1 MFELKADPVLAEP
14 PPESDRAGY
23 RPRRGPKP
31 LPLHIAYAEMAWRAN
46 NRERLANFFRGIK
59 AYRDHPYRRD
69 AAPRPSVWRVGATS
83 LEDDGPNDGWPLLVI
98 PSLINRAY
106 VLDLIPNAGLLSFLR
121 DGGVRPFLLDWG
133 DPEPSD
139 RRLTLEDL
147 ILGRLESAFDWIIDE
162 TGRRPLVLGYCM
174 GGVLATAL
182 ASRRPFDC
190 AGLALLAAP
199 WDFQEGNFQE
209 DHPALDHLA
218 TGGHVLAGFSGM
230 IGSMPVDLLQT
241 LFSSIDPLAVP
252 RKFADFAKMDP
263 TSEAAKRFV
272 AIEDWLNDG
281 VPLGADF
288 AAECLIDWYGRNAP
302 ALGRWKIGG
311 HVVRPEQLDLPA
323 FLAIP
328 HHDRIVPTGSAL
340 ALAARLP
347 RAEIIRPQSGHIG
360 MVAGQKA
367 KKQLWTPLL
376 AWLLQIAAMQKK
388 DG

>member
-1 MFELKADPVLAEP
+1 MFELKADPVLAER
-14 PPESDRAGY
+14 RAPLDQAEH
-23 RPRRGPKP
+23 RPRQGPKP

-46 NRERLANFFRGIK
+46 NQEQLANFFRGIK
-59 AYRDHPYRRD
+59 AYRDHPYRRV
-69 AAPRPSVWRVGATS
+69 AAPRPSVWRAGATS
-83 LEDDGPNDGWPLLVI
+83 LEDYGPDDGWPLLVI

-106 VLDLIPNAGLLSFLR
+106 VLDLMPNAGLLSFLR
-121 DGGVRPFLLDWG
+121 DGGIRPFLLDWG
-133 DPEPSD
+133 DPDPAD
-139 RRLTLEDL
+139 RRLTLDDL
-147 ILGRLESAFDWIIDE
+147 ILGRLEAAFEWTLNQ

-199 WDFQEGNFQE
+199 WNFQE
-209 DHPALDHLA
+209 DQPVLDRWA

-230 IGSMPVDLLQT
+230 VGSMPVDLLQT
-241 LFSSIDPLAVP
+241 LFSSIDPMAVP

-263 TSEAAKRFV
+263 TSEAARRFV

-311 HVVRPEQLDLPA
+311 HIVRPEQLDLPA
-323 FLAIP
+323 FLAI
-328 HHDRIVPTGSAL
+328 
-340 ALAARLP
+340 
-347 RAEIIRPQSGHIG
+347 
-360 MVAGQKA
+360 
-367 KKQLWTPLL
+367 
-376 AWLLQIAAMQKK
+376 
-388 DG
+388 